1 MTESSIYTLAS
12 PYSFLLHSLPSISLL
27 CVNTIQRDLNSNIV
41 AGISLAL
48 VASPHLVPRHV
59 LSSILPAIERRC
71 QHPDWRVRRRALF
84 AIVSLVIGFK
94 SVARKKTGMESS
106 NKSNGGN
113 NSELTRNSETRD
125 DVDDETEESG
135 SYEEERRE

>member
-1 MTESSIYTLAS
+1 MTEPSIYTLAS
-12 PYSFLLHSLPSISLL
+12 PYSFLLHSLLSISLL
-27 CVNTIQRDLNSNIV
+27 CVNTIQRDLNSNSV

-84 AIVSLVIGFK
+84 AIVSLVMGFK
-94 SVARKKTGMESS
+94 SLARKKAEGKESS
-106 NKSNGGN
+106 IKSNDGN
-113 NSELTRNSETRD
+113 CSEVARNSETRD
-125 DVDDETEESG
+125 DVDETEESG
-135 SYEEERRE
+135 LYEEERRE